1 MHVLYNV
8 SGTMVGETYNQAPDV
23 FDEIISSILAP
34 LDNERM
40 ASINARVSAD
50 GEDPETVA
58 RDYLISEGLID

>member
-1 MHVLYNV
+1 
-8 SGTMVGETYNQAPDV
+8 MVGETYNQAPDA

-58 RDYLISEGLID
+58 RDYLITEGLID